1 LNLATL
7 IPAKSLSGQS
17 ALSTLA
23 IFHFR
28 HGWFFA
34 IFVFC
39 SVLVL
44 ANLVHYILFRVLRRK
59 ESTSHPLGWGLQQ
72 HLGKPA
78 RAIFLLTC
86 LLIVLP
92 TIPGLPENID
102 ALLRQA
108 FIMLMVVA
116 LGWFA
121 VGCIYVLQAVM
132 LRRYD
137 LTAEN
142 NIQARRVHTQFQLF
156 RRMLISF
163 VVVIDIG
170 ALLWTFND
178 PRIWHYGSGLL
189 ASAGIASLILATAA
203 KSTAANFLAG
213 LQIAITEPIRIDDVV
228 VIQGEWGRVEEIN
241 SAYVVVKIWDLR
253 RLVIPLSYFI
263 ENSFQN
269 WTRQSSDILG
279 TAFLY
284 VDYSIPVEDLR
295 KQLEAIVH
303 PSPLWN
309 KQVCG
314 LQVTNLTDR
323 SMELRCLMSSRNSSE
338 NFDLRCLVREKMAA
352 WIQQNYP
359 NAFPT
364 TRFATHSDLTP
375 GQTGDQGLVQH
386 PAQQPGHHEFSQT
399 DQPTR
404 S

>member
-1 LNLATL
+1 MNLATL
-7 IPAKSLSGQS
+7 ISAGLHEGRSGLA
-17 ALSTLA
+17 ALA
-23 IFHFR
+23 VFHFK

-39 SVLVL
+39 SMLVI
-44 ANLVHYILFRVLRRK
+44 ANVVHYILFRVLHRK
-59 ESTSHPLGWGLQQ
+59 ESISHPLGWGLQKY
-72 HLGKPA
+72 LGKPA

-86 LLIVLP
+86 LLIILP
-92 TIPGLPENID
+92 IIPGLPEYIEI
-102 ALLRQA
+102 LLRHA
-108 FIMLMVVA
+108 FIMLTVVA

-121 VGCIYVLQAVM
+121 IGCIYVLQAVM

-142 NIQARRVHTQFQLF
+142 NFQARRVHTQFQLF
-156 RRMLISF
+156 RRMLIVF
-163 VVVIDIG
+163 VVVVDIG

-203 KSTAANFLAG
+203 KSTASNLFAG
-213 LQIAITEPIRIDDVV
+213 LQIAFTEPIRIDDVV
-228 VIQGEWGRVEEIN
+228 VVQGEWGRIEEIN
-241 SAYVVVKIWDLR
+241 SAYVIVKIWDLR
-253 RLVIPLSYFI
+253 RLVVPLNYFI

-269 WTRQSSDILG
+269 WTRHSSDILG

-303 PSPLWN
+303 PSPLWDE
-309 KQVCG
+309 KVCG

-323 SMELRCLMSSRNSSE
+323 SMELRCLVSSRNSSD
-338 NFDLRCLVREKMAA
+338 NFDLRCLVREKMTE

-359 NAFPT
+359 DAFPT
-364 TRFATHSDLTP
+364 TRFASRSDLTN
-375 GQTGDQGLVQH
+375 QTGDESFLPY
-386 PAQQPGHHEFSQT
+386 PAPQSDRRQFHSSS
-399 DQPTR
+399 D
-404 S
+404 

>member
-1 LNLATL
+1 
-7 IPAKSLSGQS
+7 
-17 ALSTLA
+17 
-23 IFHFR
+23 
-28 HGWFFA
+28 
-34 IFVFC
+34 
-39 SVLVL
+39 
-44 ANLVHYILFRVLRRK
+44 VHYILFRVLHRK
-59 ESTSHPLGWGLQQ
+59 ESISHPLGWGLQQ

-78 RAIFLLTC
+78 RAIFVLTC

-92 TIPGLPENID
+92 TIPELPSHIE

-108 FIMLMVVA
+108 FIMLMVAA

-121 VGCIYVLQAVM
+121 IGCIYVVQSIM

-137 LTAEN
+137 LAAEDN
-142 NIQARRVHTQFQLF
+142 FRARRIHTQFQLF
-156 RRMLISF
+156 RRMLITF
-163 VVVIDIG
+163 VVIVDIG

-203 KSTAANFLAG
+203 KSTASNLFAG

-228 VIQGEWGRVEEIN
+228 VIQGEWGRIEEIN
-241 SAYVVVKIWDLR
+241 SAYVIVKIWDLR
-253 RLVIPLSYFI
+253 RLVVPLSYFI

-284 VDYSIPVEDLR
+284 VDYSIPVEDIR

-323 SMELRCLMSSRNSSE
+323 SMELRCLLSSRNSGE
-338 NFDLRCLVREKMAA
+338 NFDLRCLVREEMTA

-359 NAFPT
+359 DAFPT
-364 TRFATHSDLTP
+364 TRFTATSNLTP
-375 GQTGDQGLVQH
+375 GQNGNQRFARFPAEQH
-386 PAQQPGHHEFSQT
+386 DG
-399 DQPTR
+399 R
-404 S
+404 